1 MSYSGF
7 KEDLLDFITSYEMNL
22 INDPAKCFIFTS
34 RDIYDLYDGCEST
47 KDASDA
53 LNSLWKYDGELA
65 RIEVSKIDGAL
76 IAGRELVPSKG
87 YFYALAKYAPPGFEM
102 HEKFKLAE
110 KKEIKSDLTS
120 AFDAVFANTAA
131 FNKQEIIDKTTDGM
145 IDKKKETE
153 MDEKEKEY
161 VISVWSAEVDGTE
174 TDLYNAL
181 NNPYSQFAIES
192 FEDVEEYMTEL
203 RRLQDEYAN
212 RYRMAK
218 KQLDALR

>member
-65 RIEVSKIDGAL
+65 RIEVSKIDKAL
-76 IAGRELVPSKG
+76 ISDRESVPGKG

-102 HEKFKLAE
+102 HEKFKLDE
-110 KKEIKSDLTS
+110 KKEIKPEINV
-120 AFDAVFANTAA
+120 VFTEP
-131 FNKQEIIDKTTDGM
+131 EILETKN
-145 IDKKKETE
+145 KETE
-153 MDEKEKEY
+153 MDNAEKEY
-161 VISVWSAEVDGTE
+161 VREVWESEKDMAETSLYSALSTPNTE
-174 TDLYNAL
+174 FTMD
-181 NNPYSQFAIES
+181 S
-192 FEDVEEYMTEL
+192 FEDVEEYMSEL

-218 KQLDALR
+218 KQLEALK